1 MNPPLRYF
9 PAYLGLFA
17 AQVLAMACNAFLD
30 IQYQQFGLEV
40 TLWAIAFGI
49 TLALAWVQRGKVTEA
64 GKWGQGCVFALA
76 CIVSLTVF
84 IPMWGFPRAGLAM
97 LAALQVVYNCVTVT
111 RRQLHL
117 GLLISEVMVM
127 FAASHYRADW
137 SMLFYLV
144 PYVVAVVLTLVS
156 EQINRRVQDL
166 QAECVSR
173 QVVGGQSAAIA
184 AATISILVIAAVLY
198 VITPQPVRSSLRWQ
212 NGVPSSLGTV
222 GKLQLQG
229 GGQSGGGQSIS
240 GEGAGEGEA
249 TQEWK
254 FSTAWP
260 SPGEMRQ
267 SAQRLGMPQWQRTA
281 TKKLADGVEWVQL
294 NMKPLMQALA
304 ELLQWLKEWLAEHY
318 RAIGYTI
325 LAFVLALLAYG
336 LWFLLRE
343 AKAGLWIVT
352 RIDYLRF
359 SVFGLHASGG
369 DGARQYYL
377 AMQRLF
383 ALHEEPRFA
392 TLNAREYLFSLNAGF
407 RHLQRELNVM
417 TRLFEDVY
425 YGPDV
430 FSEEKLERMRYVY
443 REIYRE
449 V

>member
-1 MNPPLRYF
+1 
-9 PAYLGLFA
+9 
-17 AQVLAMACNAFLD
+17 
-30 IQYQQFGLEV
+30 
-40 TLWAIAFGI
+40 
-49 TLALAWVQRGKVTEA
+49 
-64 GKWGQGCVFALA
+64 
-76 CIVSLTVF
+76 
-84 IPMWGFPRAGLAM
+84 
-97 LAALQVVYNCVTVT
+97 
-111 RRQLHL
+111 
-117 GLLISEVMVM
+117 
-127 FAASHYRADW
+127 
-137 SMLFYLV
+137 
-144 PYVVAVVLTLVS
+144 
-156 EQINRRVQDL
+156 
-166 QAECVSR
+166 
-173 QVVGGQSAAIA
+173 
-184 AATISILVIAAVLY
+184 
-198 VITPQPVRSSLRWQ
+198 
-212 NGVPSSLGTV
+212 
-222 GKLQLQG
+222 
-229 GGQSGGGQSIS
+229 
-240 GEGAGEGEA
+240 
-249 TQEWK
+249 
-254 FSTAWP
+254 
-260 SPGEMRQ
+260 
-267 SAQRLGMPQWQRTA
+267 MPQWQRTA

-383 ALHEEPRFA
+383 ALHEEPRLA

-417 TRLFEDVY
+417 TRLFEDAY